1 MSLHSIA
8 WSPMK
13 VCKACGIEKPHD
25 DFYKWQRKCKACVLT
40 ERKPYYV
47 ANKERLN
54 ATTRRWKAEN
64 PDRVRSTAR
73 IKKYGTDG
81 QDLWKSQRGMCAIC
95 SKDLSAERVRDVML
109 DHCHQTGRVRG
120 WLCRRCN
127 SALGLFCDSP
137 ERVRAALEYLSRNPG
152 L

>member
-1 MSLHSIA
+1 MLA
-8 WSPMK
+8 
-13 VCKACGIEKPHD
+13 
-25 DFYKWQRKCKACVLT
+25 
-40 ERKPYYV
+40 ERKPYYL

-54 ATTRRWKAEN
+54 ATTRRWKEEN

-73 IKKYGTDG
+73 IKKYGTGG
-81 QDLWKSQRGMCAIC
+81 QDLWKSQRGMFAIC
-95 SKDLSAERVRDVML
+95 SKDLSAERVRDVMH